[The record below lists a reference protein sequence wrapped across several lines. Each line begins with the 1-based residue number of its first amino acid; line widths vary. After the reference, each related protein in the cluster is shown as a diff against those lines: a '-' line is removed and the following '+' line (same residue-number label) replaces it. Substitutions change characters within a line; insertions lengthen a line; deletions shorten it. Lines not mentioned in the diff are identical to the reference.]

1 MRKKVRK
8 EWLEIAKENER
19 RNWENKVGKEKEEK
33 SEKKVKKE
41 SWERKWEI
49 KWRKVRKQCEKGNWE

>member
-1 MRKKVRK
+1 MRKKVRN
-8 EWLEIAKENER
+8 EWLEIAKESER
-19 RNWENKVGKEKEEK
+19 RKWENKVRKEKDEK